1 MGVQTT
7 DETPPLSTLPHF
19 EITSPGASAPMSS
32 YEESQIP
39 KILWDDVKYD
49 VPSWL
54 SESAGEEQELTW
66 IPDPQDCYVPARVI
80 SRKKDGI
87 KRKVREAGKRTIT
100 QVCDALEVSTGSGST
115 QTVAQADCLS
125 LLSAESLSNVV
136 PDLVRMDDINTATIL
151 HNMRVRFKYD
161 KFQTDLGT
169 ILVLINPFKW
179 ITELYTDDVI
189 EHYKSMR
196 GSGLETPPHVYA
208 TAEAA
213 YVGILGESEV
223 CKGKRQLDINVY
235 SHSKYRNHRK
245 CIRPVGDH

>member
-1 MGVQTT
+1 
-7 DETPPLSTLPHF
+7 
-19 EITSPGASAPMSS
+19 MSS

-49 VPSWL
+49 VPGWL
-54 SESAGEEQELTW
+54 VEDGGGKELIWVPHPEE
-66 IPDPQDCYVPARVI
+66 CYVPARVI

-87 KRKVREAGKRTIT
+87 KRKVREAGKRTTT
-100 QVCDALEVSTGSGST
+100 QVCDALEVFTGSGAT
-115 QTVAQADCLS
+115 QTVAEADCLPLVSAVS
-125 LLSAESLSNVV
+125 LGNVV

-151 HNMRVRFKYD
+151 HNMRVRFQYD

-213 YVGILGESEV
+213 YVGILGEFGGAGRRGGRRLQGGGYLHVLGSTP
-223 CKGKRQLDINVY
+223 
-235 SHSKYRNHRK
+235 
-245 CIRPVGDH
+245 CIRSRLCAFLTLFSSYSTSVRRRPGHAHPPPTP